1 MEQSPQ
7 PAAGTAH
14 DAMDSFVAAIA
25 SFCSRLFSHHDADQT
40 DVAFTDEWE
49 RKQIM
54 REFHHN

>member
-1 MEQSPQ
+1 MEHSAQ
-7 PAAGTAH
+7 PAAGAAH

-25 SFCSRLFSHHDADQT
+25 AFCSRLFNRHESAPSEI
-40 DVAFTDEWE
+40 AFTDEWE